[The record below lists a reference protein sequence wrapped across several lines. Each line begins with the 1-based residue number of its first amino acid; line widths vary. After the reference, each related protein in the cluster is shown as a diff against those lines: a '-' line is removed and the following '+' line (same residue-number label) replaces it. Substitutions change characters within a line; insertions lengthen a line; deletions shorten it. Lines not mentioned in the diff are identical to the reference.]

1 MAHPPSGCSVPTNV
15 RESSVVISV
24 RSTERNLLDGLVED
38 EASGVIVDDS
48 EAIPANVKNRSDRL
62 SFRVLKKN

>member
-1 MAHPPSGCSVPTNV
+1 MGSIRIHNTANKGPHSHKSLWHPH
-15 RESSVVISV
+15 
-24 RSTERNLLDGLVED
+24 LLDGLVED